1 MSNKSSRPPTKVPPQ
16 QGRQVVAVSH
26 GQVWQGPLPPP
37 EELVA
42 FNQAVPG
49 LAETIVEM
57 AKQEAEH
64 RRHLEEMSKNE
75 AIDIRK
81 GDHAART
88 RGQCLACIVVVVFT
102 AGGVACAYLHAPW
115 ASALFAASGLSSIV
129 RLFLTSAD
137 TLAKSGNGK

>member
-1 MSNKSSRPPTKVPPQ
+1 MVAMSREQ
-16 QGRQVVAVSH
+16 LWR
-26 GQVWQGPLPPP
+26 GPLPPP
-37 EELVA
+37 EELEA
-42 FNQAVPG
+42 FDKAIPG

-64 RRHLEEMSKNE
+64 RRHLEEMSTNE

-88 RGQCLACIVVVVFT
+88 RGQWLACIVVGVFT
-102 AGGVACAYLHAPW
+102 AGGIACAYLHASW